1 MEEKARVT
9 SEQSVTPP
17 AGTAEEIPF
26 HPASDVA
33 RYRADGE
40 WGTETLSDLVA
51 RNAAALAE
59 APALIGDHGTLSW
72 ARYDALG
79 PELAGLL
86 AGAGFE
92 PGAPLAV
99 LLPDGPSVHVAY
111 LACERAGHPI
121 VAVAS
126 RSGVGEVAHLLRRTE
141 AAALIS
147 HDSFGRRPI
156 AELHDGLRDAGLD
169 TVRPLVLP
177 DLASQGLVGATLDGA
192 APPPPAVPAAPLDPD
207 GIYLINSTSGTTGLP
222 KCVVHNQNRWFSFAR
237 MAIEAGAFGAD
248 EVVLSAVPSPYGFGL
263 WSAHFV
269 PAMLGCPT
277 VLMERFEVERM
288 LDLIEEHGVTFL
300 ACVTTQMM
308 MMLGSP
314 TLPRRDLGPLR
325 TIFTGGEAVSSEA
338 AARFEA
344 TSGAHVLQFYGSN
357 ENGAISV
364 TRHNDADEQ
373 RLGTA
378 GRPLAAMNVRLYDG
392 ERDVTATGGPG
403 QVASRGP
410 TGCLGYYR
418 DPEANGELLNDDGW
432 MLSGD
437 LAEIGDDGFLR
448 LTGRTSD
455 LIIRGGKN
463 ISAVAV
469 EAEAAVH
476 PAIALAAA
484 IPAPDPVFGERVCLC
499 VQLLPGESLTL
510 EDLCADMLAR
520 GVSREWLPER
530 LIVLDE
536 MPRSAGEKVAKTELR
551 RLVETDA
558 TQ

>member
-1 MEEKARVT
+1 MEER
-9 SEQSVTPP
+9 
-17 AGTAEEIPF
+17 EIPF
-26 HPASDVA
+26 HPPEDVA
-33 RYRADGE
+33 RYRAEGE
-40 WGTETLSDLVA
+40 WGDEVLSDLVA
-51 RNAAALAE
+51 RDAAAYGD
-59 APALIGDHGTLSW
+59 APALIGDRGTLTW
-72 ARYDALG
+72 AEYDQLGDAL
-79 PELAGLL
+79 AALL

-92 PGAPLAV
+92 PGVPLAV

-121 VAVAS
+121 VAVAA
-126 RSGVGEVAHLLRRTE
+126 RSGIGEVAHLLRRTG
-141 AAALIS
+141 AAAVIT
-147 HDSFGRRPI
+147 HDTFGREPV
-156 AELHDGLRDAGLD
+156 ATLHDGLREAGVGK
-169 TVRPLVLP
+169 VRRLVLP
-177 DLASQGLVGATLDGA
+177 DLAADGLTGTTLDGA
-192 APPPPAVPAAPLDPD
+192 PTSPRLLPIGEQASVPSGAD
-207 GIYLINSTSGTTGLP
+207 GLYLINSTSGTTGLP

-237 MAIEAGAFGAD
+237 MAIAAGELDAG

-269 PAMLGCPT
+269 PATLGCPT

-288 LDLIEEHGVTFL
+288 LDLLERHRVTFL

-314 TLPRRDLGPLR
+314 SFAKRDLSALR
-325 TIFTGGEAVSSEA
+325 TVFTGGEAGSAEA

-344 TSGAHVLQFYGSN
+344 ATGAHVLQFYGSN

-364 TRHNDADEQ
+364 TTHRDPDEQ

-378 GRPLAAMNVRLYDG
+378 GRPIAAMNVRLYDG

-410 TGCLGYYR
+410 TGCLGYYD
-418 DPEANGELLNDDGW
+418 DPRANAELLNADGW

-437 LAEIGDDGFLR
+437 LAEIGPDGFLR
-448 LTGRTSD
+448 LTGRASD

-469 EAEAAVH
+469 EAEAATH

-484 IPAPDPVFGERVCLC
+484 IAVPDPVFGERVCLC
-499 VQLLPGESLTL
+499 VELVPGATLTL
-510 EDLCADMLAR
+510 DDLAAHLLAR
-520 GVSREWLPER
+520 GVSREWVPER
-530 LIVLDE
+530 LEILTE
-536 MPRSAGEKVAKTELR
+536 MPRSAGEKVAKAELR
-551 RLVETDA
+551 RRFA
-558 TQ
+558 GAG

>member
-1 MEEKARVT
+1 MPEK
-9 SEQSVTPP
+9 TPRP
-17 AGTAEEIPF
+17 GAHAVPF
-26 HPASDVA
+26 HPPEEVA
-33 RYRADGE
+33 RYRAAGE
-40 WGTETLSDLVA
+40 WGDTTLSDLVA
-51 RNAAALAE
+51 HNAAERGE
-59 APALIGDHGTLSW
+59 APALVGDRGSLSW
-72 ARYDALG
+72 AGYDQLG
-79 PELAGLL
+79 DALAGLL

-92 PGAPLAV
+92 AGAPLAV

-121 VAVAS
+121 VAVAA
-126 RSGVGEVAHLLRRTE
+126 RSGIGEVAHLLRRTR
-141 AAALIS
+141 AAAVIT
-147 HDSFGRRPI
+147 HDTVGREPV
-156 AELHDGLRDAGLD
+156 AALHDGLREAGLGE
-169 TVRPLVLP
+169 VRRLVLP
-177 DLASQGLVGATLDGA
+177 DLAAADLATADLADATLAGA
-192 APPPPAVPAAPLDPD
+192 APPPPARPAAPLGPD
-207 GIYLINSTSGTTGLP
+207 GLYLINSTSGTTGLP

-237 MAIEAGAFGAD
+237 MAIEAGGLGHD

-288 LDLIEEHGVTFL
+288 LELLERHRVTFL
-300 ACVTTQMM
+300 ACVTTQLM

-314 TLPRRDLGPLR
+314 TFERRDLGALR
-325 TIFTGGEAVSSEA
+325 TVFTGGEAVSAEA

-344 TSGAHVLQFYGSN
+344 TTGAHVLQFYGSN

-364 TRHNDADEQ
+364 TRHDDADEQ

-378 GRPLAAMNVRLYDG
+378 GRPIPAMSVRLYDG

-410 TGCLGYYR
+410 TGCLGYYD
-418 DPEANGELLNDDGW
+418 DPEANAELLNADGW

-437 LAEIGDDGFLR
+437 LAEIGADGFLR
-448 LTGRTSD
+448 LTGRASD

-469 EAEAAVH
+469 EAEASTH

-484 IPAPDPVFGERVCLC
+484 IAAPDPVFGERVCLC
-499 VQLLPGESLTL
+499 VELVPGASLTL
-510 EDLCADMLAR
+510 EDLGDHMRAR

-530 LIVLDE
+530 LEILDE
-536 MPRSAGEKVAKTELR
+536 MPRSAGEKVAKAELR
-551 RLVETDA
+551 RRFADA
-558 TQ
+558 G

>member
-1 MEEKARVT
+1 MEE
-9 SEQSVTPP
+9 SESMTDSGSTPG
-17 AGTAEEIPF
+17 AASAIPF
-26 HPASDVA
+26 HPPEDVA
-33 RYRADGE
+33 RYRAEGE
-40 WGTETLSDLVA
+40 WGDETLSAVIA
-51 RNAAALAE
+51 RNAARHGD
-59 APALIGDHGTLSW
+59 APALIGDRGTLTW
-72 ARYDALG
+72 AEYDRLG
-79 PELAGLL
+79 DALAGLL
-86 AGAGFE
+86 AGAAFE

-121 VAVAS
+121 VAVAY
-126 RSGVGEVAHLLRRTE
+126 RSGPGEVAHLLRRTR
-141 AAALIS
+141 AAAVIT
-147 HDSFGRRPI
+147 HDTFGREPV
-156 AELHDGLRDAGLD
+156 AALHESLREAGLGD
-169 TVRPLVLP
+169 IHRLVLP
-177 DLASQGLVGATLDGA
+177 DLAVDGLAGASLDGA
-192 APPPPAVPAAPLDPD
+192 APPTPAKPAAPIGPD
-207 GIYLINSTSGTTGLP
+207 GLYLINSTSGTTGLP

-237 MAIEAGAFGAD
+237 MAIEAGGFGSE

-263 WSAHFV
+263 WSAHWV
-269 PAMLGCPT
+269 PALLGCPT
-277 VLMERFEVERM
+277 VLMERFKVERM
-288 LDLIEEHGVTFL
+288 LELLERHRVTFL

-314 TLPRRDLGPLR
+314 SFEERDLGALR
-325 TIFTGGEAVSSEA
+325 TVFTGGEAVSAEA

-344 TSGAHVLQFYGSN
+344 TTGAQVLQFYGSN

-364 TRHNDADEQ
+364 TSHGDPREQ

-378 GRPLAAMNVRLYDG
+378 GRPIAAMNVRLYDG

-410 TGCLGYYR
+410 TGCLGYYD
-418 DPEANGELLNDDGW
+418 DPEANAELLNADGW

-437 LAEIGDDGFLR
+437 LAEIGADGFLR
-448 LTGRTSD
+448 LTGRASD

-469 EAEAAVH
+469 EAEASTH

-499 VQLLPGESLTL
+499 VELVPGASLTL
-510 EDLCADMLAR
+510 EELCDHMRAR

-530 LIVLDE
+530 LEILDE
-536 MPRSAGEKVAKTELR
+536 MPRSAGEKVAKAELR
-551 RLVETDA
+551 KLVA
-558 TQ
+558 

>member
-9 SEQSVTPP
+9 SEQSITPST
-17 AGTAEEIPF
+17 GTAAEIPF

-51 RNAAALAE
+51 RNAAALGT
-59 APALIGDHGTLSW
+59 APALIGDNGTLSW
-72 ARYDALG
+72 ARYDELG
-79 PELAGLL
+79 TELAGLL
-86 AGAGFE
+86 GGAGFE

-121 VAVAS
+121 VAVAA
-126 RSGVGEVAHLLRRTE
+126 RSGIGEVAHLLRRTE

-147 HDSFGRRPI
+147 HDSWSRSPI
-156 AELHDGLRDAGLD
+156 AALHDGLREAGLD
-169 TVRPLVLP
+169 AVRSLVLP
-177 DLASQGLVGATLDGA
+177 DLAAHGLAGATLDGA
-192 APPPPAVPAAPLDPD
+192 VPPPPAAPEPLGPD
-207 GIYLINSTSGTTGLP
+207 GVYLINSTSGTTGLP

-237 MAIEAGAFGAD
+237 MAIEAGAFTAD

-269 PAMLGCPT
+269 PALLGCPT

-288 LDLIEEHGVTFL
+288 LDLMEEHGVTFL

-314 TLPRRDLGPLR
+314 TLAGRDLGPLR
-325 TIFTGGEAVSSEA
+325 TVFTGGEAVSAEA

-364 TRHNDADEQ
+364 TSHDDTDEH

-378 GRPLAAMNVRLYDG
+378 GRPLAGMNVRLYDG
-392 ERDVTATGGPG
+392 ERDVTVTGGPG

-418 DPEANGELLNDDGW
+418 DPEANAELLNDDGW

-437 LAEIGDDGFLR
+437 LAEIGADGFLR
-448 LTGRTSD
+448 LTGRASD

-469 EAEAAVH
+469 EAEAASH

-484 IPAPDPVFGERVCLC
+484 IAAPDPIFGERVCLC
-499 VQLLPGESLTL
+499 VELVPGATLTL
-510 EDLCADMLAR
+510 EQLCEEMTAR

-536 MPRSAGEKVAKTELR
+536 MPRSAGEKVAKAELR
-551 RLVETDA
+551 KLVE
-558 TQ
+558 

>member
-1 MEEKARVT
+1 MPGDDA
-9 SEQSVTPP
+9 
-17 AGTAEEIPF
+17 IPF
-26 HPASDVA
+26 HPAPDVE
-33 RYRADGE
+33 RYRAAGE
-40 WGTETLSDLVA
+40 WGDETLSDLVA
-51 RNAAALAE
+51 RNSTALAD
-59 APALIGDHGTLSW
+59 APALIGDRGALTW
-72 ARYDALG
+72 AEYDELG
-79 PELAGLL
+79 DALAGLL
-86 AGAGFE
+86 AGAGFP
-92 PGAPLAV
+92 PGAALAV

-121 VAVAS
+121 VAVAA
-126 RSGVGEVAHLLRRTE
+126 RSGIGEIAHLLRRTG
-141 AAALIS
+141 AAALIT
-147 HDSFGRRPI
+147 HDSFGREPV
-156 AELHDGLRDAGLD
+156 AALHGGLADEGLGA
-169 TVRPLVLP
+169 VRRLVLP
-177 DLASQGLVGATLDGA
+177 DLTAESLGAATLDGA
-192 APPPPAVPAAPLDPD
+192 TPPPAATPAAPLDAD
-207 GIYLINSTSGTTGLP
+207 GLYLINSTSGTTGLP

-237 MAIEAGAFGAD
+237 MAIAAGEFGPD

-288 LDLIEEHGVTFL
+288 LELLERRRVTFL

-314 TLPRRDLGPLR
+314 SFEERDLGALR
-325 TIFTGGEAVSSEA
+325 TVFTGGEAVSAEA

-344 TSGAHVLQFYGSN
+344 TTGAHVLQFYGSN

-364 TRHNDADEQ
+364 TSHGDPEEQ

-378 GRPLAAMNVRLYDG
+378 GRPIAAMNVRLYDG

-410 TGCLGYYR
+410 TGCLGYHD
-418 DPEANGELLNDDGW
+418 DPAANAELLNADGW

-437 LAEIGDDGFLR
+437 LAEIGADGFLR
-448 LTGRTSD
+448 LTGRASD

-469 EAEAAVH
+469 EAEASTH

-484 IPAPDPVFGERVCLC
+484 IAVPDPVFGERVCLC
-499 VQLLPGESLTL
+499 VELVPGAALTL
-510 EDLCADMLAR
+510 DDLRDHMRAR
-520 GVSREWLPER
+520 GVSREWFPER
-530 LIVLDE
+530 LEVLAE
-536 MPRSAGEKVAKTELR
+536 MPRSAGEKVAKAELR
-551 RLVETDA
+551 RRYA
-558 TQ
+558 

>member
-9 SEQSVTPP
+9 SEQSVAPP
-17 AGTAEEIPF
+17 TGTAEEIPF
-26 HPASDVA
+26 HPAPDVA

-51 RNAAALAE
+51 RNAAALGE
-59 APALIGDHGTLSW
+59 APALIGDRGTLSW

-79 PELAGLL
+79 TELAGLL

-121 VAVAS
+121 VAVAA

-147 HDSFGRRPI
+147 HDSFARRPV
-156 AELHDGLRDAGLD
+156 AELHDGLREAGLD
-169 TVRPLVLP
+169 TVRPLVIP
-177 DLASQGLVGATLDGA
+177 DLASEGLGGATLDGA
-192 APPPPAVPAAPLDPD
+192 ALPPPATPAAPLDPD

-269 PAMLGCPT
+269 PALLGCPT

-288 LDLIEEHGVTFL
+288 LDLIERHRVTFL

-325 TIFTGGEAVSSEA
+325 TVFTGGEAVSSEA

-364 TRHNDADEQ
+364 TRHDDGDEQ

-418 DPEANGELLNDDGW
+418 DPEANAELNNDDGW

-536 MPRSAGEKVAKTELR
+536 MPRSAGEKVAKAELR

>member
-1 MEEKARVT
+1 M
-9 SEQSVTPP
+9 
-17 AGTAEEIPF
+17 EEIPF
-26 HPASDVA
+26 HPPADVA
-33 RYRADGE
+33 RYRAEGE
-40 WGTETLSDLVA
+40 WGDETLSDLVA
-51 RNAAALAE
+51 RNATARGD
-59 APALIGDHGTLSW
+59 APALIGDRGSLTWGEYDELG
-72 ARYDALG
+72 DAL
-79 PELAGLL
+79 AGVL

-121 VAVAS
+121 VAVAA
-126 RSGVGEVAHLLRRTE
+126 RSGIGEVAHLLRRTG
-141 AAALIS
+141 AAAVIS
-147 HDSFGRRPI
+147 HDTFGREPV
-156 AELHDGLRDAGLD
+156 ATLHDGLADAGLD
-169 TVRPLVLP
+169 AVRRLVLP
-177 DLASQGLVGATLDGA
+177 DLAAEPLAATTLDGA
-192 APPPPAVPAAPLDPD
+192 APPPPATPATPIGPD
-207 GIYLINSTSGTTGLP
+207 GLYLINSTSGTTGLP

-237 MAIEAGAFGAD
+237 MAIAAGEFGPE

-263 WSAHFV
+263 WSAHYV

-288 LDLIEEHGVTFL
+288 LDLMETHRVTFL

-314 TLPRRDLGPLR
+314 SFEKRDLGALR
-325 TIFTGGEAVSSEA
+325 TVFTGGEAVSAAA

-344 TSGAHVLQFYGSN
+344 TTGAHVLQFYGSN

-364 TRHNDADEQ
+364 TGHGDPDEQ

-378 GRPLAAMNVRLYDG
+378 GRPIAAMNVRLYDG

-410 TGCLGYYR
+410 TGCLGYYG
-418 DPEANGELLNDDGW
+418 DPEANAELLNADGW

-437 LAEIGDDGFLR
+437 LAEIGADGFLR
-448 LTGRTSD
+448 LTGRASD

-469 EAEAAVH
+469 EAEAATH
-476 PAIALAAA
+476 PSIALAAA
-484 IPAPDPVFGERVCLC
+484 IAIPDPVFGERVCL
-499 VQLLPGESLTL
+499 VVELVPGTSLTL
-510 EDLCADMLAR
+510 DDLAAHMLAR
-520 GVSREWLPER
+520 GVSREWVPER
-530 LIVLDE
+530 LEILTE
-536 MPRSAGEKVAKTELR
+536 MPRSAGEKVAKAELR
-551 RLVETDA
+551 RRYA
-558 TQ
+558 GAP

>member
-1 MEEKARVT
+1 MSEE
-9 SEQSVTPP
+9 
-17 AGTAEEIPF
+17 TAIPF
-26 HPASDVA
+26 HPPADVA
-33 RYRADGE
+33 RYRADSE
-40 WGTETLSDLVA
+40 WGDETLSDVVA

-79 PELAGLL
+79 TELAELL

-121 VAVAS
+121 VAVAA

-147 HDSFGRRPI
+147 HDSFGRHPI
-156 AELHDGLRDAGLD
+156 GELHDGLREAGVD
-169 TVRPLVLP
+169 TVRALILP
-177 DLASQGLVGATLDGA
+177 ELASQGLSGATLDGA
-192 APPPPAVPAAPLDPD
+192 APPPPATPAAPLGPD

-269 PAMLGCPT
+269 PALLGCPT

-288 LDLIEEHGVTFL
+288 LVLMERHGVTFL

-325 TIFTGGEAVSSEA
+325 TVFTGGEAVSSDA
-338 AARFEA
+338 AARFETA
-344 TSGAHVLQFYGSN
+344 SGAHVLQFYGSN

-364 TRHNDADEQ
+364 TRHDDGDEQ

-378 GRPLAAMNVRLYDG
+378 GRLIPAMNVRLYDG

-418 DPEANGELLNDDGW
+418 DPEANAELLNDDGW

-448 LTGRTSD
+448 LTGRASD

-536 MPRSAGEKVAKTELR
+536 MPRSAGEKVAKAELR
-551 RLVETDA
+551 RLVDLPTP
-558 TQ
+558 

>member
-1 MEEKARVT
+1 
-9 SEQSVTPP
+9 
-17 AGTAEEIPF
+17 
-26 HPASDVA
+26 
-33 RYRADGE
+33 
-40 WGTETLSDLVA
+40 
-51 RNAAALAE
+51 
-59 APALIGDHGTLSW
+59 
-72 ARYDALG
+72 
-79 PELAGLL
+79 
-86 AGAGFE
+86 
-92 PGAPLAV
+92 
-99 LLPDGPSVHVAY
+99 
-111 LACERAGHPI
+111 
-121 VAVAS
+121 
-126 RSGVGEVAHLLRRTE
+126 
-141 AAALIS
+141 
-147 HDSFGRRPI
+147 
-156 AELHDGLRDAGLD
+156 
-169 TVRPLVLP
+169 
-177 DLASQGLVGATLDGA
+177 LASQSLAGATLDGA
-192 APPPPAVPAAPLDPD
+192 APPPPATPAAPLDPD

-269 PAMLGCPT
+269 PALLGCPT

-288 LDLIEEHGVTFL
+288 LDLMERHGVTFL

-325 TIFTGGEAVSSEA
+325 TVFTGGEAVSSEA

-364 TRHNDADEQ
+364 TRHDDADEQ

-378 GRPLAAMNVRLYDG
+378 GRPIAAMNVRLYDG
-392 ERDVTATGGPG
+392 ERDVTASGGPG

-418 DPEANGELLNDDGW
+418 DPEANAELLNDDGW

-448 LTGRTSD
+448 LTGRASD

-469 EAEAAVH
+469 ESEAAVH

-536 MPRSAGEKVAKTELR
+536 MPRSAGEKVAKSELR

-558 TQ
+558 TR